1 LCQHHFCLFYVC
13 GNRRGVELL
22 LGSQRSAKCK
32 TADCQVETVFALV
45 NPRASPNSETID
57 HKAFTLGN

>member
-32 TADCQVETVFALV
+32 TVDCQFETVFALV
-45 NPRASPNSETID
+45 NPRASPNPVPID

>member
-32 TADCQVETVFALV
+32 AADCHFETVFALV